1 MRERIH
7 APELSGA
14 SAWLN
19 TAAPLSIAEL
29 RGQVVIL
36 DFWTHCCIN
45 CLHVLPILRDLE
57 ERHRK
62 DPLVVI
68 GVHSAKFDAEK
79 DDAHILAAMRRHG
92 VSHPVAVDSEQ
103 RIWSQYAVRSWPTLV
118 IIRPDGTLAAVAP
131 GEPDPVVLEG
141 FVQQLLAEARA
152 AGTLREKPLQAGAP
166 ETQAQRPLD
175 YPGKIAQGG
184 GKIFVS
190 DSGHHRVLVLDARG
204 AVIDHIG
211 SGLRGVR
218 EGAFESCAL
227 DDPQGLAFQNGMLYI
242 ADARAHVVFR
252 ADMAERT
259 LSRLAGTGALGR
271 GPLLEKTPAL
281 ETALRSPW
289 DVAPR
294 GPELYVALAG
304 SHQIALVQD
313 GFVEPIAGDGREAQ
327 QDGPGPK
334 ASLAQPSGLS
344 LQGDVL
350 YVADSES
357 SGVRILDL
365 RSRKLYSLAGGPGLF
380 DFGDKT
386 GAVEPGMLQHP
397 LAVAATPSSGLLV
410 ADTYNDKLKRFSPDG
425 LRLESFFEG
434 GLGQPAGL
442 CVLPDGDVLVAD
454 TNHHRILHV
463 AADGS
468 RARELPVTGAK
479 EVVRGVVLEEP
490 RQASGFGL
498 RAAGWFTAILHSE
511 PGAGLS
517 PGEGELLLELAA
529 PEGFGLSKG
538 APWSAAV
545 EVTRRSDLV
554 QVTPEFARGE
564 SEGGRS
570 QRVALH
576 VSASH
581 LHDLESEV
589 VVTVRAVACDA
600 VDHASCWPVQ
610 NSFRIPLRLLA
621 QGQREVRFTLPLEMA
636 TDAGAERT
644 EERALPATG
653 AGRGPEHQ

>member
-14 SAWLN
+14 AAWLN
-19 TAAPLSIAEL
+19 TAAPLSMKDL

-36 DFWTHCCIN
+36 DFWTYCCIN
-45 CLHVLPILRDLE
+45 CMHVLPILRDLE
-57 ERHRK
+57 ERHRL

-79 DDAHILAAMRRHG
+79 DAGHILAAMRRYG

-141 FVQQLLAEARA
+141 FVQQLLAESRA
-152 AGTLREKPLQAGAP
+152 AGTLLEKPAP
-166 ETQAQRPLD
+166 SVEPAAEIQRPLH

-204 AVIDHIG
+204 AVLDCIG
-211 SGLRGVR
+211 SGLRGMR
-218 EGAFESCAL
+218 EGDLASCAL
-227 DDPQGLAFQNGMLYI
+227 DDPQGLAFQNGVLYV
-242 ADARAHVVFR
+242 ADARAHVVWR
-252 ADMAERT
+252 VDLAERT
-259 LSRLAGTGALGR
+259 VARFAGTFALGR

-281 ETALRSPW
+281 STALRSPW
-289 DVAPR
+289 DVALR

-304 SHQIALVQD
+304 SHQVALVQD

-327 QDGPGPK
+327 LDGPGLK
-334 ASLAQPSGLS
+334 ASMAQPSGLS

-357 SGVRILDL
+357 SGVRVIDL

-434 GLGQPAGL
+434 GLEQPAGL
-442 CVLPDGDVLVAD
+442 CVLPEGDVLVAD

-468 RARELPVTGAK
+468 RARELVVTGAP
-479 EVVRGVVLEEP
+479 EAVRGVIRADPPGLQASGFGPESGL
-490 RQASGFGL
+490 QASGFGL
-498 RAAGWFTAILHSE
+498 RAAGRFTAILQTE
-511 PGAGLS
+511 PGVGLA
-517 PGEGELLLELAA
+517 PGEGELVLEVAA
-529 PEGFGLSKG
+529 PEGFEFSKG

-545 EVTRRSDLV
+545 EVTRRSDPI
-554 QVTPEFARGE
+554 QITPEFARGE
-564 SEGGRS
+564 AAGGRGES
-570 QRVALH
+570 IRLRVQ
-576 VSASH
+576 ASH
-581 LHDLESEV
+581 RNDLESEV
-589 VVTVRAVACDA
+589 VITLRSVACGA
-600 VDHASCWPVQ
+600 RDHASCWPVQ
-610 NSFRIPLRLLA
+610 NSFCIPLRLLVA
-621 QGQREVRFTLPLEMA
+621 GQRQVLFTLPLEFS
-636 TDAGAERT
+636 R
-644 EERALPATG
+644 
-653 AGRGPEHQ
+653 

>member
-1 MRERIH
+1 MPERIH

-14 SAWLN
+14 AAWLN
-19 TAAPLSIAEL
+19 TAAPLALKDL

-36 DFWTHCCIN
+36 DFWTSCCIN
-45 CLHVLPILRDLE
+45 CMHVLPILRDLE
-57 ERHRK
+57 ERHRS

-68 GVHSAKFDAEK
+68 GVHAAKFDAEK
-79 DDAHILAAMRRHG
+79 DSARILAAMRRYG
-92 VSHPVAVDSEQ
+92 VSHPVAVDSGQ
-103 RIWSQYAVRSWPTLV
+103 RLWSQYAVRSWPTLV

-152 AGTLREKPLQAGAP
+152 AGTLVEKPARPEAQAAA
-166 ETQAQRPLD
+166 EIQQALN

-190 DSGHHRVLVLDARG
+190 DSGHHRVLVLDAKG
-204 AVIDHIG
+204 FVIDAIG
-211 SGLRGVR
+211 SGLRGRR
-218 EGAFESCAL
+218 EGSFESCAL
-227 DDPQGLAFQNGMLYI
+227 DDPQGLAFQNGTLYI
-242 ADARAHVVFR
+242 ADARAHLVLR

-259 LSRLAGTGALGR
+259 VARLAGTGALGR
-271 GPLLEKTPAL
+271 GPLVERTPAL

-304 SHQIALVQD
+304 SHQVALVQD

-327 QDGPGPK
+327 LDGPGLQ

-350 YVADSES
+350 YIADSES

-386 GAVEPGMLQHP
+386 GPVEPGMLQHP
-397 LAVAATPSSGLLV
+397 LAVAATPSAGLLV

-454 TNHHRILHV
+454 TNHHRLVHV
-463 AADGS
+463 SADGA
-468 RARELPVTGAK
+468 RARELVVTGAP
-479 EVVRGVVLEEP
+479 EAVRGVVGEEE
-490 RQASGFGL
+490 RLRASGFGL
-498 RAAGWFTAILHSE
+498 RAGGWFTAILHGE
-511 PGAGLS
+511 PGVGLA
-517 PGEGELLLELAA
+517 PGEGELVLDWLA
-529 PEGFGLSKG
+529 PDGFELSKG

-545 EVTRRSDLV
+545 EVSRRPDLI

-564 SEGGRS
+564 SAGGRGE
-570 QRVALH
+570 RVVLH
-576 VSASH
+576 ATASH
-581 LHDLESEV
+581 QVDLDCELV
-589 VVTVRAVACDA
+589 ITLRTVACA
-600 VDHASCWPVQ
+600 AADHASCWPVQ

-621 QGQREVRFTLPLEMA
+621 QGQREVRYTLPLEVPA
-636 TDAGAERT
+636 ADAG
-644 EERALPATG
+644 P
-653 AGRGPEHQ
+653 GPEHT